1 MTPEGEDVRA
11 RQCQFPADADLPRL
25 FGDAPVSAVEGAGGC
40 PLARIDVTV
49 ARGASGN
56 AC

>member
-25 FGDAPVSAVEGAGGC
+25 FGDAPVSAVEGDGGC
-40 PLARIDVTV
+40 PLARIDGMRPTGLP
-49 ARGASGN
+49 AA
-56 AC
+56 A